1 MAKIKC
7 NAITGVQG
15 FDTDV
20 ITGVQG
26 FYTDVVTGVQG
37 FIRYRCDNWGTG
49 IHLIQMDAEA
59 ATCKP

>member
-7 NAITGVQG
+7 NVITGVQGLDTDVMTGVQG

-20 ITGVQG
+20 ITG
-26 FYTDVVTGVQG
+26 
-37 FIRYRCDNWGTG
+37 
-49 IHLIQMDAEA
+49 AEA